1 MSDKP
6 NSALREAQAAE
17 AAGRPVTDGGV
28 QFNHP
33 AVGVNQVIDAER
45 GAVAL
50 LMPDGVT
57 PRKKMALVG
66 FAGATRAMAPFDD
79 PEWAICGMNQLY
91 RHIPRC
97 DLHYEIHREWNTAVV
112 PGTDHAAWLRD
123 CGIPVMMTDDAAVR
137 ALPTAVRFPI
147 ERILARFD
155 HDYLTSTVAF
165 MLAYTIDLIDQAVEA
180 RLRDTPPNGHATA
193 LDVVALAR
201 TLYAEYSIGI
211 YGIDLIVGREYAFE
225 KPCAEFFLGIAHARG
240 IKYHLPE
247 NSALLWQSHT
257 YGYDAEPDYGFFGLQ
272 KLKSRTQ
279 ELQKLVT
286 MCRDKVHVM
295 QGHVEEAELVRDK
308 MPVDSGSRKVMDQ
321 RIIDLRT
328 ELDKELNILYMNDGA
343 QQEASRM
350 YAILELK
357 TRGGG
362 VKA

>member
-1 MSDKP
+1 MSDVLAEITEDLKP
-6 NSALREAQAAE
+6 SGTPDEPVWEQC
-17 AAGRPVTDGGV
+17 AGVPADLAGPIRWD
-28 QFNHP
+28 HP
-33 AVGVNQVIDAER
+33 CAVHHTVLNGELVLTQ
-45 GAVAL
+45 
-50 LMPDGVT
+50 PK
-57 PRKKMALVG
+57 RKKVCIVG
-66 FAGATRAMAPFDD
+66 YAENSRHLAWFND
-79 PEWAICGMNQLY
+79 PECEIWGVNQLY
-91 RHIPRC
+91 RFIPRADRWFQIHHDWHDSRKWADGA
-97 DLHYEIHREWNTAVV
+97 DLAEWMRTAQCPVYMIEAQPDMPMTLPFPKEWVKQQLGIHEYFTSSIA
-112 PGTDHAAWLRD
+112 
-123 CGIPVMMTDDAAVR
+123 MM
-137 ALPTAVRFPI
+137 LG
-147 ERILARFD
+147 LA
-155 HDYLTSTVAF
+155 
-165 MLAYTIDLIDQAVEA
+165 I
-180 RLRDTPPNGHATA
+180 
-193 LDVVALAR
+193 
-201 TLYAEYSIGI
+201 AEGFEEIGI

-279 ELQKLVT
+279 ELSKLVT

-350 YAILELK
+350 YAILE
-357 TRGGG
+357 
-362 VKA
+362 